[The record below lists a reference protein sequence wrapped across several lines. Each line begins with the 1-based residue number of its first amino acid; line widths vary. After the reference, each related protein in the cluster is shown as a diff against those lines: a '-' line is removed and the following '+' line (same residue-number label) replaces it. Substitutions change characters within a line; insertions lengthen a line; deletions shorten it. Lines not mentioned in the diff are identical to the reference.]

1 MNANELANYI
11 EDEYLNGM
19 ECEHGFLVFEN
30 GGCPNEGCKRQ
41 DFYKAATM
49 LRQQQAEI
57 EALKA
62 EREFM
67 FGFVKSRG
75 EVGQLIMYKAS
86 LEEQEK

>member
-49 LRQQQAEI
+49 LRQFGLAESIVKQQQLEI
-57 EALKA
+57 DALK
-62 EREFM
+62 ERLANYE
-67 FGFVKSRG
+67 GWVD
-75 EVGQLIMYKAS
+75 A
-86 LEEQEK
+86 